1 MPTES
6 ATKTPIDRSK
16 VYPCRFGCGYETDWP
31 AARGRH
37 EAARH
42 NGHAGAPA
50 AARALSAKAARERN
64 GKPAKKPLTTAA
76 RMERLLDEL
85 RQQQEEML
93 QALKKTSLLVLAE
106 RDLRSREVEQIKS
119 DLTTI
124 YEVLE
129 RNRQDRTNRIGE
141 LIR

>member
-6 ATKTPIDRSK
+6 PTKTPIDRSK
-16 VYPCRFGCGYETDWP
+16 VYACRFACGYETDWP

-42 NGHAGAPA
+42 NGNGGAPA
-50 AARALSAKAARERN
+50 ARAVSVKRERN
-64 GKPAKKPLTTAA
+64 GKPLSKKPLTTPAK
-76 RMERLLDEL
+76 MDRLLDEL
-85 RQQQEEML
+85 RKQQEEML
-93 QALKKTSLLVLAE
+93 QALKKASLLVLAE
-106 RDLRSREVEQIKS
+106 RDLRSREVDQIKS
-119 DLTTI
+119 DLSAI

-129 RNRQDRTNRIGE
+129 RNRQDRVNRIGE

>member
-16 VYPCRFGCGYETDWP
+16 VYACRFACGYETDWP

-42 NGHAGAPA
+42 NGNGGAPA
-50 AARALSAKAARERN
+50 AARALAVRRERERS
-64 GKPAKKPLTTAA
+64 GKPPKKPLTIPAK
-76 RMERLLDEL
+76 MDRLLDEL
-85 RQQQEEML
+85 RKQQEEML
-93 QALKKTSLLVLAE
+93 QALKKASLLVLAE
-106 RDLRSREVEQIKS
+106 RDLRAKEVEQIKS
-119 DLTTI
+119 DLSAI

-129 RNRQDRTNRIGE
+129 RNRQDRGNRIGE

>member
-6 ATKTPIDRSK
+6 PTKTPIDRSK
-16 VYPCRFGCGYETDWP
+16 VYACRFACGYETDWP

-42 NGHAGAPA
+42 NGHAGPSA
-50 AARALSAKAARERN
+50 AARAVSVKRERN
-64 GKPAKKPLTTAA
+64 GKPSKKPLTTPAK
-76 RMERLLDEL
+76 MDRLLDEL
-85 RQQQEEML
+85 RKQQEEML
-93 QALKKTSLLVLAE
+93 QALKKASLLVLAE
-106 RDLRSREVEQIKS
+106 RDLRTREVDQIKS
-119 DLTTI
+119 DLSAI

-129 RNRQDRTNRIGE
+129 RNRQDRVNRIGE

>member
-1 MPTES
+1 MQTES
-6 ATKTPIDRSK
+6 VSKTPIDRSK
-16 VYPCRFGCGYETDWP
+16 TYACRFACGFETTWP

-42 NGHAGAPA
+42 NGHAAAPA
-50 AARALSAKAARERN
+50 ATRAVTGQRD
-64 GKPAKKPLTTAA
+64 GKPLKKSSRPLTTPA

-93 QALKKTSLLVLAE
+93 QALKKASLLVLAE

-119 DLTTI
+119 DLSAI

-129 RNRQDRTNRIGE
+129 RNKQDRLNRIGE